1 MSYTASQT
9 EPLAQRL
16 VANLPGLDI
25 NLARAWIT
33 AESGAHNNPLGVT
46 AQAGSGQPV
55 GQWISPTT
63 YLVKYATPQAGI
75 DAASSLLKSSSMTW
89 AYGKVL
95 TAIKG
100 GSPTAQ
106 AQALIASP
114 WNTRGSPYY
123 TRVFTSAGL
132 LNGSLPQTS
141 TVAPK
146 PATTPVATAAPVPGG
161 LTLQQWIA
169 NVKKR
174 YPNSSASSILKTA
187 TNNFNA
193 QQSNY
198 KPNDTATPT
207 PQGGSGPGYIT
218 AQGTGTAI
226 SETISTTT
234 DAVKGTVSWL
244 LGYGK
249 GSPGFLGNSSGA
261 TPLTQSMIDTITGD
275 IPVDN
280 PNRAA
285 IISGLQSQIG
295 KPVNTVKVP
304 SNWTDT
310 PSGGWQ
316 NFWGGQAGANGSGGG
331 LGNSGIG
338 AGQWWTNPT
347 FILYVVGGLLLI
359 VAGGFIMI
367 RNTGATKTIVATTAK
382 AAEVG

>member
-16 VANLPGLDI
+16 VANLPGLNI
-25 NLARAWIT
+25 NLARAWIG
-33 AESGAHNNPLGVT
+33 AESGANNNPLGVT
-46 AQAGSGQPV
+46 ASAGSGQPV

-63 YLVKYATPQAGI
+63 YLVKYQAPQAGI
-75 DAASSLLKSSSMTW
+75 DAAAALLKSPSMSW

-100 GSPTAQ
+100 GNYTQQ
-106 AQALIASP
+106 AHALIASP
-114 WNTRGSPYY
+114 WNKPGSPYY
-123 TRVFTSAGL
+123 TRVFTAAGL
-132 LNGSLPQTS
+132 IAPNQTPPQTS

-146 PATTPVATAAPVPGG
+146 PATTPVATATPVPGG

-174 YPNSSASSILKTA
+174 SPNASAASILKTA
-187 TNNFNA
+187 TNDFNA
-193 QQSNY
+193 QQSGY
-198 KPNDTATPT
+198 KPNNTASSV
-207 PQGGSGPGYIT
+207 PQGGSGPGGST
-218 AQGTGTAI
+218 AQGTGTAVA
-226 SETISTTT
+226 TTTT

-244 LGYGK
+244 LGIGK
-249 GSPGFLGNSSGA
+249 GAPGYVGTGSGA
-261 TPLTQSMIDTITGD
+261 QPFTQSMLNTIAGD
-275 IPVDN
+275 ISADN
-280 PNRAA
+280 PNRDA
-285 IISGLQSQIG
+285 IIAGLTSQLG

-304 SNWTDT
+304 ANWNDT

-331 LGNSGIG
+331 LGNSGIL
-338 AGQWWTNPT
+338 AGQWWTT
-347 FILYVVGGLLLI
+347 ILYAVGGLLLI

-367 RNTGATKTIVATTAK
+367 RNTGGAKTIIATTAK